1 MPQKIV
7 PKGQKNIRLFF
18 RVTDI
23 FRKVKIV
30 VKANG
35 ETVFERKRNKVTPG
49 EMESLEI
56 PGSILNSP
64 TNVNELL
71 VEVQNIEEGQ

>member
-1 MPQKIV
+1 
-7 PKGQKNIRLFF
+7 
-18 RVTDI
+18 
-23 FRKVKIV
+23 V